1 MMKTEQFTD
10 FITHENIDFMVLI
23 QSVSCVNM
31 TLTFINFP
39 EFGWPLMGFQ
49 EPYGFQKTY
58 SCVNKKK
65 LFTCIRKRMLF
76 NFPFSVRTIFF
87 RGTLQAS
94 MTQPLTNRSL
104 IFLRDD
110 CQQPDP
116 L

>member
-58 SCVNKKK
+58 SCVNKK
-65 LFTCIRKRMLF
+65 
-76 NFPFSVRTIFF
+76 
-87 RGTLQAS
+87 GTLQAS

-110 CQQPDP
+110 CQQRRWCIISTYSGSNGMP
-116 L
+116 